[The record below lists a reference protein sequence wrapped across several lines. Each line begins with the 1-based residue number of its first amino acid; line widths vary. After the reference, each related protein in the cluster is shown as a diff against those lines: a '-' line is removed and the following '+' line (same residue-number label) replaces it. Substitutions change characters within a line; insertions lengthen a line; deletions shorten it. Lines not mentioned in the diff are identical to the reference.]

1 MSIFDGIRRLFGGG
15 GDGAAASGPE
25 PGGTPE
31 MITCQEA
38 LTFINEFLDGELEGV
53 TQARVEAH
61 FDVCGRC
68 YPHLKLEEAYR
79 AAVRRA
85 AAGGEAP
92 EALRRR
98 VLQLL
103 SEASEGE

>member
-1 MSIFDGIRRLFGGG
+1 MSIFDGIRRLFGGDADPAPG
-15 GDGAAASGPE
+15 PAAGE
-25 PGGTPE
+25 TPE
-31 MITCQEA
+31 MITCEQA

-53 TQARVEAH
+53 TRTKVEAH

-68 YPHLKLEEAYR
+68 YPHLKMEEAYR

-85 AAGGEAP
+85 AAGREAP
-92 EALRRR
+92 EELRRT

-103 SEASEGE
+103 SEASEEE